1 MDSKYNI
8 EQIRNDIES
17 IKKLNKNLDEKI
29 KDLNYV
35 IGNLKLEYP
44 DMLIYQKGKIYL
56 NKNFDFEK
64 IIVKK
69 EDVIEMVNL
78 LRELSKDF
86 VDNELLIKDTE
97 DTMKEMNKK
106 DDE

>member
-17 IKKLNKNLDEKI
+17 IKNLNKKLEEKI

-56 NKNFDFEK
+56 NKDFNFEK
-64 IIVKK
+64 SFVKK
-69 EDVIEMVNL
+69 EEVIEMVNL
-78 LRELSKDF
+78 LRELSRDF
-86 VDNELLIKDTE
+86 VSNKLLIKDVE
-97 DTMKEMNKK
+97 DTIEEMNKK